1 MECTIAAR
9 LLNIIRMLPAARPST
24 LEFEAAV
31 YIDNPEHALVVCD
44 PKNTDRTFSKTDSP
58 RYSRMALA
66 RTSFGM
72 RRFDKEFSRFRRA
85 RSRRTV
91 KWPLPPDTLFITG
104 RSRGFCALH
113 LDIRFRG
120 SGWLGRAA
128 RLNFVL
134 RREQNSDSV

>member
-1 MECTIAAR
+1 
-9 LLNIIRMLPAARPST
+9 MLPAARPST

-104 RSRGFCALH
+104 
-113 LDIRFRG
+113 
-120 SGWLGRAA
+120 GRAA
-128 RLNFVL
+128 SARYIWTF
-134 RREQNSDSV
+134 DSVAAGGWGGRRD